1 MIVDLTV
8 NQGDLSIIETN
19 TEDGVTYYD
28 LEIEENS
35 ISSVIIKALQTPLG
49 YLKTTIIENLQLRI
63 IDEDKGN
70 NLYELL
76 SAPITLN
83 WSSTIRERIINTIR
97 ALNIS
102 TLTVLDIQIQL
113 LDLETCKI
121 DVTYSYLGET
131 NNAQLTL

>member
-1 MIVDLTV
+1 MIDLAL

-19 TEDGVTYYD
+19 TENGITFYD
-28 LEIEENS
+28 LEIEDNS
-35 ISSVIIKALQTPLG
+35 ISSIIIKALTTPLG
-49 YLKTTIIENLQLRI
+49 FLKTTIIEDLKVRI
-63 IDEDKGN
+63 IDQDKGN

-83 WSSTIRERIINTIR
+83 WSSSIRERIINTIK
-97 ALNIS
+97 ALRID

-121 DVTYSYLGET
+121 NLTYSYLGET
-131 NNAQLTL
+131 NNAQVIL

>member
-1 MIVDLTV
+1 MIVDLAL

-28 LEIEENS
+28 LEIEDNS

-49 YLKTTIIENLQLRI
+49 YLKTSIIENLQLRV

-131 NNAQLTL
+131 NSAQLTI